1 MRGMDFILYVKVMQL
16 QERVNVIELI
26 SLYLLIPPYLVVV
39 ISRDQYE
46 KLIHRKKNINL
57 ISYHSFVH
65 KWTYELIV

>member
-39 ISRDQYE
+39 VIVKIGLKEKSGNGSIHKEDQ
-46 KLIHRKKNINL
+46 
-57 ISYHSFVH
+57 
-65 KWTYELIV
+65 